1 MFNNVRLAF
10 RSLRQHAGLSA
21 VVVVM
26 IALGIGATTALFSLF
41 YQVLMNPL
49 PVPDPDRLVNFAVP
63 GPKQG
68 STSCGNA
75 GDCDSVF
82 SYPMFRDLEKRP
94 AGFVGIAAHRDF
106 DVNLADGE
114 QTSAGRGMLIS
125 GGYFSVLN
133 LNPALGRLTSPQDEP
148 GLGESAVVVLSYEY
162 WQNRFGGNRGVLNQ
176 TLKVNGQ
183 PLKII
188 GVAPAGFT
196 GTTIGVRPQVFVPLT
211 LAWRVR
217 PTAARND
224 KDRRAYWL
232 YLFARL
238 KPNVTTD
245 QASASINSL
254 FTAIHKDVE
263 APLNSNMAKDAMQR
277 FLNEQ
282 IILQPG
288 ARGQSA
294 IPQMAGQP
302 LTLLF
307 ALTGLLL
314 LIICVNIASLLLVR
328 GSSRSGEMAIRAS
341 VGASRGQLVRQL
353 LTESTVLAV
362 IGCAAGLMVASTT
375 LDLIMAMQPP
385 DFTGDIRF
393 GLNAMSI
400 GFAAGTSVFS
410 VMLFGVL
417 PAVIGTRTDLIRA
430 IKVNAAQS
438 LDGLSMARLRSALAI
453 GQIAFSMV
461 LLVLAG
467 LFSKSLMN
475 VARVN
480 LGMKVDSVVS
490 FSVSPRLN
498 GYTAQKTTAVFDRIE
513 QELAAQPG
521 VTGVTSAKVAPITGD
536 SSGNGVDVEGF
547 EPGPGF
553 NAIVLRNEVSPSFF
567 NVLSIPLLTGR
578 NFNDADRLGAP
589 KVAIVNQSFVHRFN
603 LGTTAIGKHFS
614 GYPYDNV
621 RKVELEI
628 IGVVAD
634 AAYSNVKDG
643 TPPQYFQ
650 PRRQSEDPDSVS
662 YYVRTGTDPDAVM
675 HAIPGIVSHIDS
687 DLPVSSLMTMQQQV
701 RNNVYL
707 DRLVA
712 VLSAG
717 FAALATLLAG
727 IGLYGMLAYNVARRT
742 REFGLRLALGAE
754 PNSMRAIV
762 LRQVGWMTLIGGSAG
777 LAAAVALGRAAAAL
791 LFGLSGHDPW
801 VLAAAAILLSAVV
814 LAASYFP
821 ARRAANL
828 APMEALRYE

>member
-1 MFNNVRLAF
+1 
-10 RSLRQHAGLSA
+10 
-21 VVVVM
+21 M
-26 IALGIGATTALFSLF
+26 ISLGIGATTALFSLF
-41 YQVLMNPL
+41 YQILMNPL
-49 PVPDPDRLVNFAVP
+49 PVPDPDRLVNFVVP

-68 STSCGNA
+68 SMSCGNA
-75 GDCDSVF
+75 GDCDSAF
-82 SYPMFRDLEKRP
+82 SYPMFRDLEKQP
-94 AGFVGIAAHRDF
+94 AGFTGIAAHRDF
-106 DVNLADGE
+106 DANLSYGE

-125 GGYFSVLN
+125 GSYFSVLN
-133 LNPALGRLTSPQDEP
+133 LNAALGRLTGPQDEP

-162 WQNRFGGNRGVLNQ
+162 WQNRFGGDRGVLNQ

-183 PLKII
+183 PLTII

-196 GTTIGVRPQVFVPLT
+196 GTTLGVRPQVFVPLT

-224 KDRRAYWL
+224 KDRRAYWV

-238 KPNVTTD
+238 KPNVTRD
-245 QASASINSL
+245 QASASINSV
-254 FTAIHKDVE
+254 FTAIQKDVDG
-263 APLNSNMAKDAMQR
+263 PLNRDMSKDTMQQ
-277 FLNEQ
+277 FLKEQ
-282 IILQPG
+282 IVLQQG

-302 LTLLF
+302 LILLF

-314 LIICVNIASLLLVR
+314 LIISVNIASLLLVR
-328 GSSRSGEMAIRAS
+328 GSSRSSEMAIRAS
-341 VGASRGQLVRQL
+341 VGASRGQLMRQL

-362 IGCAAGLMVASTT
+362 IGYATGLMVATT
-375 LDLIMAMQPP
+375 ILDVMMSMLPP
-385 DFTGDIRF
+385 DATGDIHV
-393 GLNAMSI
+393 GLNAVSI
-400 GFAAGTSVFS
+400 GFAAGTSLFS
-410 VMLFGVL
+410 VVLFGVL

-430 IKVNAAQS
+430 IKGNAAQS
-438 LDGLSMARLRSALAI
+438 LDGYGMARLRNALAT
-453 GQIAFSMV
+453 GQIGFSMV

-475 VARVN
+475 VTRVN

-498 GYTAQKTTAVFDRIE
+498 GYTAGKTTAVFDRIE
-513 QELAAQPG
+513 EELAAQPG
-521 VTGVTSAKVAPITGD
+521 VTGVTSAKVALMTGD
-536 SSGNGVDVEGF
+536 SAGNSVDVEGF
-547 EPGPGF
+547 EPGPGVHITVF
-553 NAIVLRNEVSPSFF
+553 RNEVSPSFF
-567 NVLSIPLLTGR
+567 KALSIPLLAGR
-578 NFNDADRLGAP
+578 NFNDADRSGGP
-589 KVAIVNQSFVHRFN
+589 RVAIVNQSFVRRFN
-603 LGTTAIGKHFS
+603 LGTNAIGKHFS

-628 IGVVAD
+628 VGVVAD

-662 YYVRTGTDPDAVM
+662 YYVGTGTDADTLM
-675 HAIPGIVSHIDS
+675 HAIPGIVSRVDP
-687 DLPVSSLMTMQQQV
+687 DLPVTSLITMQQQV

-717 FAALATLLAG
+717 FAGLATLLAS

-754 PNSMRAIV
+754 PNSMRGIV
-762 LRQVGWMTLIGGSAG
+762 LRQVGSMTLIGGAAG

-814 LAASYFP
+814 LAAAYFP
-821 ARRAANL
+821 ARRAAYL

>member
-1 MFNNVRLAF
+1 
-10 RSLRQHAGLSA
+10 
-21 VVVVM
+21 
-26 IALGIGATTALFSLF
+26 
-41 YQVLMNPL
+41 VL
-49 PVPDPDRLVNFAVP
+49 
-63 GPKQG
+63 K
-68 STSCGNA
+68 
-75 GDCDSVF
+75 
-82 SYPMFRDLEKRP
+82 
-94 AGFVGIAAHRDF
+94 
-106 DVNLADGE
+106 
-114 QTSAGRGMLIS
+114 
-125 GGYFSVLN
+125 

-148 GLGESAVVVLSYEY
+148 GLGESAVVVISYEY

-328 GSSRSGEMAIRAS
+328 GSSRSGKMAIRAS
-341 VGASRGQLVRQL
+341 VGASRGQLVRQP

-362 IGCAAGLMVASTT
+362 IGYAAGLMVASTT
-375 LDLIMAMQPP
+375 FNLIMAMQPP

-410 VMLFGVL
+410 VALFGVL
-417 PAVIGTRTDLIRA
+417 PAVIGTRTDLIRT

-438 LDGLSMARLRSALAI
+438 LDGLGMARLRSALAI

-475 VARVN
+475 VAGVN

-513 QELAAQPG
+513 EELAAQPG
-521 VTGVTSAKVAPITGD
+521 VTGVTSAKVAPITD

-567 NVLSIPLLTGR
+567 NVLSIPLLAGR
-578 NFNDADRLGAP
+578 NFNDADRLGMP

-662 YYVRTGTDPDAVM
+662 LLCSNRNGSRCGNACHPGHRFAHRFRSARQFPDDDATAGAKQCLPRPACRGAFGGLRGARHAAGGHRSVWHACLQCSPPDTGIRTA
-675 HAIPGIVSHIDS
+675 PGI
-687 DLPVSSLMTMQQQV
+687 
-701 RNNVYL
+701 
-707 DRLVA
+707 
-712 VLSAG
+712 G
-717 FAALATLLAG
+717 
-727 IGLYGMLAYNVARRT
+727 RRT
-742 REFGLRLALGAE
+742 KLHARD
-754 PNSMRAIV
+754 
-762 LRQVGWMTLIGGSAG
+762 
-777 LAAAVALGRAAAAL
+777 RAAAGRMDDVDRRKRRISGRCRSRPGGRGPAVRFVRTRPVGAGRCGDSSFSCRACRRL
-791 LFGLSGHDPW
+791 LSGT
-801 VLAAAAILLSAVV
+801 
-814 LAASYFP
+814 AS
-821 ARRAANL
+821 R
-828 APMEALRYE
+828 